1 MTSSLVVLRSAVLLM
16 LLLAL
21 VTGLYV
27 RHVTRLSVDAAAQ
40 SAATAAAQA
49 AAAVGWQCQ
58 PAPPPEATT
67 AAARAALSQI
77 DHLAVQPIAV
87 EVFSDACNLIASVTA
102 APLDTRVAAL
112 HTTAAA
118 CRSAASG
125 ATLSVPGS
133 C

>member
-1 MTSSLVVLRSAVLLM
+1 MTSSLVVLRTAVLLM

-27 RHVTRLSVDAAAQ
+27 RHVTRLSADAAAQ
-40 SAATAAAQA
+40 SAATAAAQVA
-49 AAAVGWQCQ
+49 SAVGWQCL
-58 PAPPPEATT
+58 PAPPSEAVT

-77 DHLAVQPIAV
+77 NHLAVQPVAV

-102 APLDTRVAAL
+102 APLDTRVSAL
-112 HTTAAA
+112 HTTAVA